1 MKNDTGFDLLVE
13 VFFSVIPQIGGIEP
27 KYQDIVI

>member
-13 VFFSVIPQIGGIEP
+13 VFFSVIPQIGGIGP
-27 KYQDIVI
+27 KDQDIVT